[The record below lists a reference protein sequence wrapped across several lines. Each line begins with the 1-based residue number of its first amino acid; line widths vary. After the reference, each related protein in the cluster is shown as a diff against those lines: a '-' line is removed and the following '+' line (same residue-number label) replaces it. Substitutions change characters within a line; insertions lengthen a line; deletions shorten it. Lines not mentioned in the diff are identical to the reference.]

1 MKFFSLPK
9 IIVLGLGVAG
19 MLKLSV
25 DLMPM
30 AAIAEAATD
39 SALPA
44 PEVGADL
51 PATTRPTGDI
61 IDSNVCEP
69 SQVIADAIAEE
80 RALLITQRQEIADE
94 QARLALAEES
104 LRAEQTR
111 LSETRDEIA
120 AQLSVIEG
128 AKDQDMTKLVEL
140 YRNMKPQV
148 AAGIM
153 DEIDIETAVEVIG
166 AMAERDA
173 AQIMGSFSLVRARL
187 ITKIL
192 LERSKLPADRNL
204 EGLRLR

>member
-30 AAIAEAATD
+30 AAIAEASTD
-39 SALPA
+39 SALPE

-69 SQVIADAIAEE
+69 SQVIANAIAEE

-111 LSETRDEIA
+111 LSETRDDIA
-120 AQLSVIEG
+120 AQLAVIEG

>member
-9 IIVLGLGVAG
+9 VIVLGLGVAG

-39 SALPA
+39 SELPA

-69 SQVIADAIAEE
+69 SKVIADAIAEE

-120 AQLSVIEG
+120 AQLAVIEG
-128 AKDQDMTKLVEL
+128 AKDQDMAKLVEL